1 MKPTGGEDE
10 LDAADKTTPE
20 DELLEQILCS
30 ENMRKAWARVKANK
44 GAAGVD
50 GMSISDAT
58 GFIRRNWEAIR
69 STLENGRYCP
79 RPVRRVWIPKPD
91 GSKRPLGIPTVLDRF
106 IQQAVL
112 QVLQAAWDPTFPAY
126 PYRVA
131 DNARA
136 GPASGRA

>member
-69 STLENGRYCP
+69 STLE
-79 RPVRRVWIPKPD
+79 RPTGAGAKRKP
-91 GSKRPLGIPTVLDRF
+91 SSRT
-106 IQQAVL
+106 
-112 QVLQAAWDPTFPAY
+112 
-126 PYRVA
+126 
-131 DNARA
+131 
-136 GPASGRA
+136 